1 MIKIRPI
8 REDEIPAAKRVILTV
23 ACSIFGWE
31 NNLED
36 SIRHF
41 EASGEYDDM
50 DDLQSHYFENGGLFL
65 AALDDD
71 KLIGTGAIRK
81 LNDCTA
87 ELKRVWLLEAYQGRG
102 IGFQLVK
109 QLLDFASV
117 QSYQRVRLQTSY
129 QQKRALAL
137 YKRVGFAEIPCYN
150 DAPEEVSMEILLD
163 GTKRAGSSS

>member
-1 MIKIRPI
+1 LRITIRPI

-23 ACSIFGWE
+23 AYSIFGWDG
-31 NNLED
+31 NLED

-41 EASGEYDDM
+41 EACGEYDDM

-87 ELKRVWLLEAYQGRG
+87 ELKRVWLLDAYQGRR

-109 QLLDFASV
+109 QLLDLARV
-117 QSYQRVRLQTSY
+117 RGYQRVRLQTSH
-129 QQKRALAL
+129 QQ
-137 YKRVGFAEIPCYN
+137 
-150 DAPEEVSMEILLD
+150 
-163 GTKRAGSSS
+163 